1 MWKHACTCLTTPSE
15 RVKERAPCF
24 SISCHLCLGAE
35 CHVHIDCLDFSLAY
49 FPPLFENAAA
59 HNMMVSTLLPL
70 LLLCLCSDS
79 WSDQSDQCFRAIH
92 PAPSDDPYEL
102 DEAEYTELSILFNI
116 NCEPLSFADRMTVQG
131 GGMRNVV
138 TFEEW
143 QTEHYE
149 MTLFTSRRGVTTWVF
164 ELVRANM
171 PDRVEK
177 VSDAYTYWHML
188 WIACVYGWGY
198 AHFHGFTRVCIHV
211 YAYMHA
217 DMHVCMY
224 ACTDAPCMRVCMTNP
239 CHALSHSLFL
249 YLSASRPASLPPSL
263 PLSIP
268 FPLTHSLNPGGSGL
282 GAEATV

>member
-1 MWKHACTCLTTPSE
+1 MSASKSE
-15 RVKERAPCF
+15 PPASAFLAIFV
-24 SISCHLCLGAE
+24 SGAE
-35 CHVHIDCLDFSLAY
+35 CHVHIECLDFSHVY
-49 FPPLFENAAA
+49 FPLLFENAAA
-59 HNMMVSTLLPL
+59 ENMMVSTLLPL
-70 LLLCLCSDS
+70 LLLCLCSGS
-79 WSDQSDQCFRAIH
+79 LSDQSDQCFRAIH

-177 VSDAYTYWHML
+177 VPDAYTYWHMH

-211 YAYMHA
+211 YA

-268 FPLTHSLNPGGSGL
+268 FPLTHSLHPGGSGL